1 MQKFN
6 ETITATDYNAQ
17 RNNNGKIDFGDITL
31 KAAKEGYKIRISSKD
46 SYLASGN
53 LLINKLN
60 LFTAFFTYL
69 ISIITLMFI
78 TLSVGKS
85 SSWSIPVLVVGLVL
99 FSINPIV
106 AAIID
111 VKAPKKTTPIKITAD
126 RILTACIVVFNV
138 ILITVAANLLFNVK
152 FSDLNT
158 IVLSLILPLSISALV
173 IVYFGIELFLSKLKF
188 FKLNKK

>member
-1 MQKFN
+1 
-6 ETITATDYNAQ
+6 
-17 RNNNGKIDFGDITL
+17 
-31 KAAKEGYKIRISSKD
+31 
-46 SYLASGN
+46 
-53 LLINKLN
+53 
-60 LFTAFFTYL
+60 
-69 ISIITLMFI
+69 MFI

-158 IVLSLILPLSISALV
+158 IALSLILPLSISALV